1 MLLSCG
7 LKLPGILVLGHFGSS
22 SGAAYCQLLPV
33 PCLGLLLYELQSDL
47 QMFVTCPGLGGAWER
62 LIGELRLDA
71 TSGGFGAAKQR
82 HGAQ

>member
-1 MLLSCG
+1 M
-7 LKLPGILVLGHFGSS
+7 LVLGPHGRCRPRSV
-22 SGAAYCQLLPV
+22 AACAFPWATW
-33 PCLGLLLYELQSDL
+33 YEQQSDR
-47 QMFVTCPGLGGAWER
+47 QMVAICPGLGGAWER